1 MVHDIKKEYYKK
13 FLYEPFP
20 VESSLP
26 GVFAGHLNAEVCA
39 GTIQTKDDCIQYLS
53 WTFFFR
59 RLLKNPSYYGL
70 PEPDLPA
77 VSSYLTL
84 LVEVSIEDLI
94 DCYCISV
101 EKDNRTLTSLPLGKI
116 TSFYY
121 LHHRTVKMFAEK
133 LTSNS
138 QDFEN
143 LLWILTRAL
152 EFSELPVRHN
162 EEILNKE
169 LNESCRFKVKDESF
183 DSSHTKTYIL
193 LQAHFS
199 RLELPCSDYL
209 TDLKSVMDQCIR
221 VLQAMID
228 IVSMKGLSFVCLRL
242 VTILQMIIQGRW
254 YDDESVLIV
263 PNLEREDLFAFYEKG
278 LPTFLPQLISAVEM
292 KGDLLEQ
299 PLRSLAKK
307 SAADLKAIHQALG
320 NYPQIE
326 LCANLLDLEGNKP
339 VDQKF
344 ELHFPGESEAHAV
357 QLNCNTDYVL
367 EIAMNKLKSRINVEQ
382 RQRAIAPKFNKPK
395 DENWLLVL
403 EQRSNNE
410 LTAMKRCANI
420 QSNRRSIERLV
431 FTCPD
436 RPGKHVFTL
445 YLLSDCYLG
454 LDQQFDFSF
463 EAVSM

>member
-39 GTIQTKDDCIQYLS
+39 GTIKTKDDCIQYLS

-84 LVEVSIEDLI
+84 LVDVSIEDLI

-101 EKDNRTLTSLPLGKI
+101 EEDNRTLMSLPLGKI

-242 VTILQMIIQGRW
+242 VTIMQMIIQGRW

-263 PNLEREDLFAFYEKG
+263 PSLERNDLFAFYEKG

-299 PLRSLAKK
+299 PLKCLAKK
-307 SAADLKAIHQALG
+307 SATDLKSIHQALG

-326 LCANLLDLEGNKP
+326 LCGKLLELEANKP
-339 VDQKF
+339 VDERF
-344 ELHFPGESEAHAV
+344 ELHFPGESEQHPV
-357 QLNCNTDYVL
+357 QLTCKVDYVL
-367 EIAMNKLKSRINVEQ
+367 EISLNKIKSRISVEQ

-410 LTAMKRCANI
+410 LVAMKRCTNI
-420 QSNRRSIERLV
+420 QPNRRAVERLL
-431 FTCPD
+431 FTCPSAG
-436 RPGKHVFTL
+436 RHVFTL
-445 YLLSDCYLG
+445 YFLSDCYLG

-463 EAVSM
+463 EAV